1 MNCQSLTILRS
12 RMSSLLLEDE
22 ALKGRAIIER
32 KKIEE
37 FRIKGLSDIEDDL
50 KEYDNWDGVTKTGS
64 VAFRLDSEGAIF
76 QNILHLVGST
86 EPKRFEAKVLF
97 GKGYRHEGHQVRNT

>member
-1 MNCQSLTILRS
+1 
-12 RMSSLLLEDE
+12 MSSLLLEDE

-37 FRIKGLSDIEDDL
+37 FRIKGLADIEDDL

-64 VAFRLDSEGAIF
+64 VAFRLDSKGAIF
-76 QNILHLVGST
+76 QKILHLVGSS
-86 EPKRFEAKVLF
+86 EPKRFEAKFLF
-97 GKGYRHEGHQVRNT
+97 GKDYKHEGHQVRKYMIEK